1 MGGAVRAEIR
11 KIFTTRLWW
20 GMLFGVVLIGG
31 GVSALFASLVGTT
44 QAGADPADNPF
55 LKMSVGTAQLI
66 YSAGFFWPR
75 HQHQHARYG
84 RLLSGQPVKAEWHE
98 ATVARC

>member
-55 LKMSVGTAQLI
+55 LKMSVGTAHDLLGRVLLADRTPDP
-66 YSAGFFWPR
+66 AGARR
-75 HQHQHARYG
+75 H
-84 RLLSGQPVKAEWHE
+84 P
-98 ATVARC
+98 